1 MRYTHARECKAGL
14 PVANGIIFV
23 PQFQIRVTHG
33 RECKAVFAMADE
45 RRENKFI
52 PLIANSFL
60 F

>member
-1 MRYTHARECKAGL
+1 M
-14 PVANGIIFV
+14 ANGIIFV